1 MIATGA
7 FSYAKKSFA
16 GLVPVDAVNGF
27 KVLADDDVTWAS
39 MSSATTADAILPM
52 GDVMIKLF
60 HIW

>member
-27 KVLADDDVTWAS
+27 KVLADDDITWAS
-39 MSSATTADAILPM
+39 SATTTADAILPM
-52 GDVMIKLF
+52 GEVMIKLF